1 MSVVNVGYGVKGGI
15 KMQEV
20 FEKIKAKI
28 KELAWKRNIY
38 DGKVYVTEVSNMIDE
53 VAKEHNNGWIPVSEG
68 LPEEYKLYDIT
79 FKNSA
84 GTHSDSAIFNT
95 YLKKWFWDADETELV
110 ENEILAWAEKREPYQ
125 PRRVNRNE

>member
-1 MSVVNVGYGVKGGI
+1 
-15 KMQEV
+15 MQEV
-20 FEKIKAKI
+20 FEKVFKELDKYKKKHKGSSGYYVSVTNDIKAIVKQ
-28 KELAWKRNIY
+28 
-38 DGKVYVTEVSNMIDE
+38 
-53 VAKEHNNGWIPVSEG
+53 VAEEYNNGWISVSEG